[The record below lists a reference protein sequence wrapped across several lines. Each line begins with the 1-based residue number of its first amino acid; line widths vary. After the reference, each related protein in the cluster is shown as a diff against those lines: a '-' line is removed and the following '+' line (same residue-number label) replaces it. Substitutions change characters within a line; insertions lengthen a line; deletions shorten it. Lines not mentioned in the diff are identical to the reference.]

1 LRARKYINR
10 VEVWQNTATA
20 DNYGGNT
27 VTPTQLGSSWANVT
41 TIAIDKML
49 NYGLDTAKQAITI
62 KTRSRSDINY
72 FAEGIFFKYKGIEWY
87 PTNISN
93 KDFIDEEITII
104 AFGK

>member
-1 LRARKYINR
+1 MRARKYINR

-49 NYGLDTAKQAITI
+49 NYGLDTAKQAIT
-62 KTRSRSDINY
+62 
-72 FAEGIFFKYKGIEWY
+72 
-87 PTNISN
+87 N